1 MIPPSRISLISILG
15 SKPNH
20 SSMFSRT
27 RALAAGSATI
37 ILIFTIQMAP
47 TFPAHPRIQ
56 TLPESTPLNSPL
68 ISGGVCTRLI
78 SNKYSAP
85 AGKPNHRSAGGY
97 HQHHKDGL
105 NSQRLQNPMNVT
117 FFGKWLLQFDPAQD
131 GQFVGFNVGMLPV
144 IDGLSAV
151 MTDNDA
157 SKLVFIVYMVEG
169 DRSRIILQ
177 SDQTLAFLSILP
189 TAPGSYHVLGSIIP
203 TPATA
208 LQPEGADVLTINETS
223 HLQEGTYIQLQYL
236 DWTMVWQGNF
246 GPNTIQLLLVPPNPR
261 FPPLP
266 VPALRMTY
274 RPPSL
279 ATT

>member
-1 MIPPSRISLISILG
+1 
-15 SKPNH
+15 
-20 SSMFSRT
+20 
-27 RALAAGSATI
+27 
-37 ILIFTIQMAP
+37 
-47 TFPAHPRIQ
+47 
-56 TLPESTPLNSPL
+56 
-68 ISGGVCTRLI
+68 
-78 SNKYSAP
+78 
-85 AGKPNHRSAGGY
+85 
-97 HQHHKDGL
+97 
-105 NSQRLQNPMNVT
+105 MNVT

-223 HLQEGTYIQLQYL
+223 
-236 DWTMVWQGNF
+236 
-246 GPNTIQLLLVPPNPR
+246 
-261 FPPLP
+261 PL
-266 VPALRMTY
+266 
-274 RPPSL
+274 
-279 ATT
+279 